1 MKILY
6 YSLGLFLWAIIFLCA
21 FVTFVDVMD
30 IIDFDLSFFDN
41 E

>member
-6 YSLGLFLWAIIFLCA
+6 YSLGLFLWAIILLSA
-21 FVTFVDVMD
+21 FITFVDVME

>member
-6 YSLGLFLWAIIFLCA
+6 YFFGLFFWVFILLSA
-21 FVTFVDVMD
+21 FITFVDVME

>member
-6 YSLGLFLWAIIFLCA
+6 YFLALFLWAIILLSA